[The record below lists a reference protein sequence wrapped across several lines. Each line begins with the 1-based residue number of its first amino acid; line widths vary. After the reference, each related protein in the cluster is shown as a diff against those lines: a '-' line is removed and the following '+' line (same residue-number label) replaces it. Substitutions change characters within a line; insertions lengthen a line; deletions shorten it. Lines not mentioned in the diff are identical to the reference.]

1 MCFKIDIVWQLA
13 LVFVIF
19 MKLVFAIIVYPK
31 PKMIIVRVYSQC
43 IHSCIA
49 IHMADASYI
58 KVASITKSQAKG
70 KVKSLKSSE
79 VFSSHKSDH
88 FS

>member
-1 MCFKIDIVWQLA
+1 MCLKIDIVWQLA

-31 PKMIIVRVYSQC
+31 PEMVIVRVYSQC

-49 IHMADASYI
+49 LHMANSSYI
-58 KVASITKSQAKG
+58 KVTSITKPQAKG
-70 KVKSLKSSE
+70 KVKRLKLSE
-79 VFSSHKSDH
+79 VVSSHKSNH